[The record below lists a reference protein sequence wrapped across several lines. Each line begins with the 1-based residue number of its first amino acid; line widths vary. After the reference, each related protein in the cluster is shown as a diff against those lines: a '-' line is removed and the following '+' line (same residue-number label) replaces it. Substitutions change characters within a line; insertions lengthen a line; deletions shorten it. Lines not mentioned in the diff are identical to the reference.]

1 MNRLSRVAVLVA
13 VASGG
18 LVPVAP
24 VPALADPIGGV
35 IIIPGT
41 GTDLSP
47 IRLRTSTGC
56 PTRAGAYYATMRGH
70 GFPPDGQIITSK
82 TEAGLS
88 TSTRFDVYVALILRD
103 YAAENHTTLAGRYDI
118 KVHCTGSLALES
130 YGEFTGSLEF
140 TSPTT
145 YQAIGTAKPP
155 ASPPPPWPMVGDDP
169 VEVLDPASPPTAP
182 VPAPGQPAPSPATQA
197 PIGQESGADP
207 PVPSPAG
214 QLASQRND
222 VTVQGVP
229 WLVVVLASVV
239 LVALVAAVVVRQIRK
254 RRSS

>member
-1 MNRLSRVAVLVA
+1 MNRLSRVAVLVT
-13 VASGG
+13 VASGL
-18 LVPVAP
+18 LVPMAP
-24 VPALADPIGGV
+24 PPALADPIGGV

-56 PTRAGAYYATMRGH
+56 PTQASKYYATMRGH
-70 GFPPDGQIITSK
+70 GFPSDGQIITSG

-88 TSTRFDVYVALILRD
+88 TSAGFDVYVALIMRD

-118 KVHCTGSLALES
+118 TVHCTDNLAVES
-130 YGEFTGSLEF
+130 YGKFIGSLEF

-155 ASPPPPWPMVGDDP
+155 TSPPPPWPMAGDDP
-169 VEVLDPASPPTAP
+169 VLALDPASPPTAP
-182 VPAPGQPAPSPATQA
+182 VPAPGLHAPPPAAQPP
-197 PIGQESGADP
+197 GADP
-207 PVPSPAG
+207 PVASPAG
-214 QLASQRND
+214 QLASQRNE

-229 WLVVVLASVV
+229 WLVVILVGVV
-239 LVALVAAVVVRQIRK
+239 LVALVAAVVARQIRK
-254 RRSS
+254 RRTS